1 MIAQRLRDEFLK
13 QGFLAW
19 SDISYRHGVE
29 GDCDVVALHGEYLF
43 IFECKNSLHPC
54 SAAELRTSFDY
65 LVKARTQVEKFSTL
79 WSDLHFRQYFSK
91 RLNKD
96 LSDVKT
102 VVTAIVTGNRMFGG
116 LQLEASKVL
125 GFHELINFI
134 RDGSHCHS

>member
-1 MIAQRLRDEFLK
+1 MNREVNCTKRIKTPQGLRYCPVILSANGRIRPDWVLVNGKEERHPEGDGLIAQRLRDEFLK

-65 LVKARTQVEKFSTL
+65 LVKART
-79 WSDLHFRQYFSK
+79 R
-91 RLNKD
+91 
-96 LSDVKT
+96 
-102 VVTAIVTGNRMFGG
+102 G
-116 LQLEASKVL
+116 
-125 GFHELINFI
+125 
-134 RDGSHCHS
+134 